1 MKFQSIALKNIDQ
14 VINALKP
21 LFENHNCFA
30 FKAPMGSGK
39 TTFIAALL
47 QSLGIKETIASPT
60 FGYVKEYN
68 AAIGT
73 IYHFDVYRL
82 NNELE
87 AYDIGMDEYLYSGNV
102 CLIEWPEKIENLLP
116 ENTVWIN
123 IHVEKDNSRTFEI
136 EL

>member
-1 MKFQSIALKNIDQ
+1 MKFQSIALKDIDQ
-14 VINALKP
+14 VIIALKP
-21 LFENHNCFA
+21 LLENYHCFA

-47 QSLGIKETIASPT
+47 QHLGVNETIASPT
-60 FGYVKEYN
+60 FGYVKEYT
-68 AAIGT
+68 AAVGT

-82 NNELE
+82 DNELE
-87 AYDIGMDEYLYSGNV
+87 AYDIGMDEYLDSGNV

-116 ENTVWIN
+116 ENTVWIS

-136 EL
+136 KL